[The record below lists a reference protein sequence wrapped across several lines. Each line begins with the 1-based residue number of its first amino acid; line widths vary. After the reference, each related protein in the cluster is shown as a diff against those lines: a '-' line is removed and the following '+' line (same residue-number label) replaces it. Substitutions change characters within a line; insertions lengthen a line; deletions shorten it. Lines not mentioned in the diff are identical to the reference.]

1 MLHLYYIPYN
11 FPKVKK
17 HYLGVCFA
25 VERLLT
31 ALLQAVIVLPLR
43 PKHPRPYT
51 YPRALLPRSD
61 PPGAA
66 GAQTAEAQQNPGKKV
81 PGLSAERPGTMLCSR
96 LFLHKS
102 EKKRKRLRANC
113 AGSSKCVCP
122 LPRGGKHE
130 TNFKNKRVSAVCQH
144 A

>member
-31 ALLQAVIVLPLR
+31 VLLQAVIVRPLR

-51 YPRALLPRSD
+51 YPGALLPRSD
-61 PPGAA
+61 TSVSPGAA

-81 PGLSAERPGTMLCSR
+81 PGRSAERPGTMLCSR
-96 LFLHKS
+96 LFLQKS
-102 EKKRKRLRANC
+102 EKKRQRLRANC

-122 LPRGGKHE
+122 LPLGGE
-130 TNFKNKRVSAVCQH
+130 A
-144 A
+144 